1 MNPVAAFHVGQLVWC
16 KKLGIYGFIAA
27 VFVFPWAP
35 TVYHLNNHGDTGFEE
50 SDLMVVAP

>member
-1 MNPVAAFHVGQLVWC
+1 MNPVASFHVGQLVWC

-35 TVYHLNNHGDTGFEE
+35 YSV
-50 SDLMVVAP
+50 SS